1 MKRIQGTVLL
11 ILALALV
18 LPAAFADTASHPKG
32 NAQSEKA
39 AKDYNKQINK
49 TLKQQAKAQ
58 KKLMKDYQKQHPE
71 FQGYGK
77 SH

>member
-1 MKRIQGTVLL
+1 VKRIQANVLFL
-11 ILALALV
+11 LALALV
-18 LPAAFADTASHPKG
+18 VPAAYAGTASHPKG

-49 TLKQQAKAQ
+49 TLRQQAKAQ
-58 KKLMKDYQKQHPE
+58 KKLMKAYQKQHPE

-77 SH
+77 SR